1 MKANVFNQTDYDIDL
16 KYYKYFLSNALKVAG
31 INGEVNLLFS
41 NDNYIREL
49 NKKFRNKDKATDN
62 SDYIN
67 LSSLTEAEREIITN
81 TIALRTKN
89 VKEIMVPRVDVI
101 MVAIDTPYDKV
112 IKAFNKGNSRIP
124 VYKDGIDDIVGVLY
138 VKDMIETDEKTFN
151 LKKLLH
157 KPFFV
162 PISISLMELLRNFRE
177 RQVHIAMVVDEYGGF
192 SGIVSMEDV
201 LEQIVGDIIDEYDD
215 EDEEVKTNEDG
226 SYLVDARVRI
236 EDFNKLG
243 ILPAIPDDD
252 ADTIGGFLFSY
263 IGRLPKRNEAIY
275 YNNYSFTVVGKSGNI
290 VTKIK
295 IEKLSEDNQNYK
307 KVEESKE

>member
-1 MKANVFNQTDYDIDL
+1 MRIK
-16 KYYKYFLSNALKVAG
+16 K
-31 INGEVNLLFS
+31 LLEKIK
-41 NDNYIREL
+41 NDESEL
-49 NKKFRNKDKATDN
+49 NEG
-62 SDYIN
+62 DYIN
-67 LSSLTEAEREIITN
+67 LSSLSEAEREIITN

-101 MVAIDTPYDKV
+101 MVAIDTPYEKV
-112 IKAFNKGNSRIP
+112 IKAFDKGNSRIP
-124 VYKDGIDDIVGVLY
+124 VYKDGVDDIVGVLY
-138 VKDMIETDEKTFN
+138 VKDMIETDEKNFN

-201 LEQIVGDIIDEYDD
+201 LEQIVGDIRDEYDE
-215 EDEEVKTNEDG
+215 EDEEVKSNDDG

-236 EDFNKLG
+236 EDFNKYE

-252 ADTIGGFLFSY
+252 ADTVGGFLFSY

-275 YNNYSFTVVGKSGNI
+275 YNNYSFTIVGKSGNI
-290 VTKIK
+290 VTKIR
-295 IEKLSEDNQNYK
+295 IEKLSRDNPNYM
-307 KVEESKE
+307 EEPEKIKDSEE

>member
-1 MKANVFNQTDYDIDL
+1 MRIK
-16 KYYKYFLSNALKVAG
+16 K
-31 INGEVNLLFS
+31 LLEKIKS
-41 NDNYIREL
+41 EDNEL
-49 NKKFRNKDKATDN
+49 NEG
-62 SDYIN
+62 DYIN
-67 LSSLTEAEREIITN
+67 LGSLTEAEREIITN

-101 MVAIDTPYDKV
+101 MVAIDTPYEKV
-112 IKAFNKGNSRIP
+112 IKAFDKGNSRIP
-124 VYKDGIDDIVGVLY
+124 VYKDGVDDIVGVLY
-138 VKDMIETDEKTFN
+138 VKDMIETDEKNFN

-201 LEQIVGDIIDEYDD
+201 LEQIVGDIRDEYDE
-215 EDEEVKTNEDG
+215 EDEEVKSNEDG

-236 EDFNKLG
+236 EDFNKFG

-252 ADTIGGFLFSY
+252 ADTVGGFLFSY

-290 VTKIK
+290 VTKIR
-295 IEKLSEDNQNYK
+295 IEKLNKDNPNYI
-307 KVEESKE
+307 EEPAVSKDIEE

>member
-1 MKANVFNQTDYDIDL
+1 MRIK
-16 KYYKYFLSNALKVAG
+16 K
-31 INGEVNLLFS
+31 LLEKIKS
-41 NDNYIREL
+41 EDNEL
-49 NKKFRNKDKATDN
+49 NE

-67 LSSLTEAEREIITN
+67 LGSLTEAEREIITN

-112 IKAFNKGNSRIP
+112 IKAFDKGNSRIP
-124 VYKDGIDDIVGVLY
+124 VYKDGVDDIVGVLY
-138 VKDMIETDEKTFN
+138 VKDMIETDEKNFN

-201 LEQIVGDIIDEYDD
+201 LEQIVGDIRDEYDE
-215 EDEEVKTNEDG
+215 EDEEVKSNEDG

-236 EDFNKLG
+236 EDFNKFG

-252 ADTIGGFLFSY
+252 ADTVGGFLFSY

-290 VTKIK
+290 VTKIR
-295 IEKLSEDNQNYK
+295 IEKLSKDNPNYI
-307 KVEESKE
+307 EEPTVSKDIEE

>member
-1 MKANVFNQTDYDIDL
+1 MRIK
-16 KYYKYFLSNALKVAG
+16 K
-31 INGEVNLLFS
+31 LLEKIKS
-41 NDNYIREL
+41 EDNEL
-49 NKKFRNKDKATDN
+49 NE

-67 LSSLTEAEREIITN
+67 LGSLTEAEREIITN

-101 MVAIDTPYDKV
+101 MVAIDTPYEKV
-112 IKAFNKGNSRIP
+112 IKAFDKGNSRIP
-124 VYKDGIDDIVGVLY
+124 VYKDGVDDIVGVLY
-138 VKDMIETDEKTFN
+138 VKDMIETDEKNFN

-201 LEQIVGDIIDEYDD
+201 LEQIVGDIRDEYDE
-215 EDEEVKTNEDG
+215 EDEEVKSNEDG

-236 EDFNKLG
+236 EDFNKFG

-252 ADTIGGFLFSY
+252 ADTVGGFLFSY

-290 VTKIK
+290 VTKIR
-295 IEKLSEDNQNYK
+295 IEKLSKDNPNYM
-307 KVEESKE
+307 EEPEKIKDEEE

>member
-1 MKANVFNQTDYDIDL
+1 MRIK
-16 KYYKYFLSNALKVAG
+16 K
-31 INGEVNLLFS
+31 LLEKIKS
-41 NDNYIREL
+41 EDNEL
-49 NKKFRNKDKATDN
+49 NEG
-62 SDYIN
+62 DYIN
-67 LSSLTEAEREIITN
+67 LGSLTEAEREIITN

-101 MVAIDTPYDKV
+101 MVAIDTPYEKV
-112 IKAFNKGNSRIP
+112 IKAFDKGNSRIP
-124 VYKDGIDDIVGVLY
+124 VYKDGVDDIVGVLY
-138 VKDMIETDEKTFN
+138 VKDMIETDEKNFN

-201 LEQIVGDIIDEYDD
+201 LEQIVGDIRDEYDE
-215 EDEEVKTNEDG
+215 EDEEVKSNEDG

-236 EDFNKLG
+236 EDFNKFG

-252 ADTIGGFLFSY
+252 ADTVGGFLFSY

-290 VTKIK
+290 VTKIR
-295 IEKLSEDNQNYK
+295 IEKLNKDNPNYM
-307 KVEESKE
+307 EEPEKIKDEEE

>member
-1 MKANVFNQTDYDIDL
+1 MRIKKLLEKIKND
-16 KYYKYFLSNALKVAG
+16 SE
-31 INGEVNLLFS
+31 GES
-41 NDNYIREL
+41 DN
-49 NKKFRNKDKATDN
+49 N
-62 SDYIN
+62 DYIN

-236 EDFNKLG
+236 EDFNKLE

-295 IEKLSEDNQNYK
+295 IEKLSKDNQNYI
-307 KVEESKE
+307 EELAVSKDIDE

>member
-1 MKANVFNQTDYDIDL
+1 MRIK
-16 KYYKYFLSNALKVAG
+16 K
-31 INGEVNLLFS
+31 LLEKIKS
-41 NDNYIREL
+41 DDNEL
-49 NKKFRNKDKATDN
+49 NEG
-62 SDYIN
+62 DYIN
-67 LSSLTEAEREIITN
+67 LSSLSEAEREIITN

-101 MVAIDTPYDKV
+101 MVSIDTSYDKV
-112 IKAFNKGNSRIP
+112 IKAFDKGNSRIP
-124 VYKDGIDDIVGVLY
+124 VYKDGVDDIVGVLY
-138 VKDMIETDEKTFN
+138 VKDMVETDEKSFN

-201 LEQIVGDIIDEYDD
+201 LEQIVGDIRDEYDE
-215 EDEEVKTNEDG
+215 EDEEVKRNEDG

-236 EDFNKLG
+236 EDFNKYE

-252 ADTIGGFLFSY
+252 ADTVGGFLFSY

-295 IEKLSEDNQNYK
+295 IEKLSKDNQNYI
-307 KVEESKE
+307 EEPKNLEDTEE

>member
-1 MKANVFNQTDYDIDL
+1 MRIKKLLEKIKNEDNEFN
-16 KYYKYFLSNALKVAG
+16 
-31 INGEVNLLFS
+31 E
-41 NDNYIREL
+41 E
-49 NKKFRNKDKATDN
+49 
-62 SDYIN
+62 DYIN
-67 LSSLTEAEREIITN
+67 LSSLSEAEREIITN

-101 MVAIDTPYDKV
+101 MVSIDTPYDKV
-112 IKAFNKGNSRIP
+112 IKAFDKGNSRIP
-124 VYKDGIDDIVGVLY
+124 VYKDGVDDIVGVLY
-138 VKDMIETDEKTFN
+138 VKDMVETDEKSFN

-201 LEQIVGDIIDEYDD
+201 LEQIVGDIRDEYDE
-215 EDEEVKTNEDG
+215 EDEEVKINEDG

-236 EDFNKLG
+236 EDFNKYE

-252 ADTIGGFLFSY
+252 ADTVGGFLFSY

-295 IEKLSEDNQNYK
+295 IEKLSKDNQNYK
-307 KVEESKE
+307 EEPKNSEDNEE

>member
-1 MKANVFNQTDYDIDL
+1 MRIK
-16 KYYKYFLSNALKVAG
+16 K
-31 INGEVNLLFS
+31 LLEKIK
-41 NDNYIREL
+41 NEDNEL
-49 NKKFRNKDKATDN
+49 NEGN
-62 SDYIN
+62 YIN
-67 LSSLTEAEREIITN
+67 LSSLTEAERDIITN

-101 MVAIDTPYDKV
+101 MVSIDTPYEKV
-112 IKAFNKGNSRIP
+112 IKAFDKGNSRIP

-243 ILPAIPDDD
+243 ILPAIPDDN

-295 IEKLSEDNQNYK
+295 IEKLSKDNQNYI
-307 KVEESKE
+307 EELAVSKDIDE

>member
-1 MKANVFNQTDYDIDL
+1 MRIK
-16 KYYKYFLSNALKVAG
+16 K
-31 INGEVNLLFS
+31 LLEKIKS
-41 NDNYIREL
+41 EDNEL
-49 NKKFRNKDKATDN
+49 NEG
-62 SDYIN
+62 DYIN
-67 LSSLTEAEREIITN
+67 LSSLSEAEREIITN

-101 MVAIDTPYDKV
+101 MVSIDTPYDKV
-112 IKAFNKGNSRIP
+112 IKAFDKGNSRIP
-124 VYKDGIDDIVGVLY
+124 VYKDGVDDIVGVLY
-138 VKDMIETDEKTFN
+138 VKDMVETDEKSFN

-201 LEQIVGDIIDEYDD
+201 LEQIVGDIRDEYDE
-215 EDEEVKTNEDG
+215 EDEEVKKNEDG

-236 EDFNKLG
+236 EDFNKYE

-252 ADTIGGFLFSY
+252 ADTVGGFLFSY

-295 IEKLSEDNQNYK
+295 IEKLSKDNQNYIEDPK
-307 KVEESKE
+307 NLEDNEE

>member
-1 MKANVFNQTDYDIDL
+1 MRIK
-16 KYYKYFLSNALKVAG
+16 K
-31 INGEVNLLFS
+31 LLEKIK
-41 NDNYIREL
+41 NDESEL
-49 NKKFRNKDKATDN
+49 NGG
-62 SDYIN
+62 DYIN
-67 LSSLTEAEREIITN
+67 LSSLSEAEREIITN

-101 MVAIDTPYDKV
+101 MIAIDTPYDKV
-112 IKAFNKGNSRIP
+112 IKALGKGNSRIP
-124 VYKDGIDDIVGVLY
+124 VYKDGVDDIVGVLY
-138 VKDMIETDEKTFN
+138 VKDMIETDEKNFN

-201 LEQIVGDIIDEYDD
+201 LEQIVGDIRDEYDE
-215 EDEEVKTNEDG
+215 EDEEVKSNEDG

-236 EDFNKLG
+236 EDFNKFG

-252 ADTIGGFLFSY
+252 ADTVGGFLFSY

-295 IEKLSEDNQNYK
+295 IEKLNKDNPNYI
-307 KVEESKE
+307 EEPEKIKDDEE

>member
-1 MKANVFNQTDYDIDL
+1 MRIK
-16 KYYKYFLSNALKVAG
+16 K
-31 INGEVNLLFS
+31 LLEKIK
-41 NDNYIREL
+41 NDESEL
-49 NKKFRNKDKATDN
+49 NEG
-62 SDYIN
+62 DYIN
-67 LSSLTEAEREIITN
+67 LSSLSEAEREIITN

-101 MVAIDTPYDKV
+101 MVAIDTPYEKV
-112 IKAFNKGNSRIP
+112 IKAFDKGNSRIP
-124 VYKDGIDDIVGVLY
+124 VYKDGVDDIVGVLY
-138 VKDMIETDEKTFN
+138 VKDMIETDEKNFN

-201 LEQIVGDIIDEYDD
+201 LEQIVGDIRDEYDE
-215 EDEEVKTNEDG
+215 EDEEVKSNDDG

-236 EDFNKLG
+236 EDFNKFG

-252 ADTIGGFLFSY
+252 ADTVGGFLFSY

-290 VTKIK
+290 VTKIR
-295 IEKLSEDNQNYK
+295 IEKLSRDNPNYM
-307 KVEESKE
+307 EEPEKIKDSEE

>member
-1 MKANVFNQTDYDIDL
+1 MRIK
-16 KYYKYFLSNALKVAG
+16 K
-31 INGEVNLLFS
+31 LLEKIK
-41 NDNYIREL
+41 NDESEL
-49 NKKFRNKDKATDN
+49 NEG
-62 SDYIN
+62 DYIN
-67 LSSLTEAEREIITN
+67 LSSLSEAEREIITN

-101 MVAIDTPYDKV
+101 MVAIDTPYEKV
-112 IKAFNKGNSRIP
+112 IKAFDKGNSRIP
-124 VYKDGIDDIVGVLY
+124 VYKDGVDDIVGVLY
-138 VKDMIETDEKTFN
+138 VKDMIETDEKNFN

-201 LEQIVGDIIDEYDD
+201 LEQIVGDIRDEYDE
-215 EDEEVKTNEDG
+215 EDEEVKSNEDG

-236 EDFNKLG
+236 EDFNKYE

-252 ADTIGGFLFSY
+252 ADTVGGFLFSY

-290 VTKIK
+290 VTKIR
-295 IEKLSEDNQNYK
+295 IEKLSRDNPNYI
-307 KVEESKE
+307 EEATDNKDIEEYI

>member
-1 MKANVFNQTDYDIDL
+1 M
-16 KYYKYFLSNALKVAG
+16 
-31 INGEVNLLFS
+31 
-41 NDNYIREL
+41 
-49 NKKFRNKDKATDN
+49 
-62 SDYIN
+62 
-67 LSSLTEAEREIITN
+67 
-81 TIALRTKN
+81 
-89 VKEIMVPRVDVI
+89 
-101 MVAIDTPYDKV
+101 
-112 IKAFNKGNSRIP
+112 
-124 VYKDGIDDIVGVLY
+124 
-138 VKDMIETDEKTFN
+138 
-151 LKKLLH
+151 KKLLH

-236 EDFNKLG
+236 EDFNKLE

>member
-1 MKANVFNQTDYDIDL
+1 MRIK
-16 KYYKYFLSNALKVAG
+16 K
-31 INGEVNLLFS
+31 LLEKIK
-41 NDNYIREL
+41 NDESEL
-49 NKKFRNKDKATDN
+49 EGG
-62 SDYIN
+62 DYIN
-67 LSSLTEAEREIITN
+67 LSSLSEAEREIITN

-101 MVAIDTPYDKV
+101 MVAIDTPYEKV
-112 IKAFNKGNSRIP
+112 IKAFDKGNSRIP
-124 VYKDGIDDIVGVLY
+124 VYKDGVDDIVGVLY
-138 VKDMIETDEKTFN
+138 VKDMIETDEKNFN

-201 LEQIVGDIIDEYDD
+201 LEQIVGDIRDEYDE
-215 EDEEVKTNEDG
+215 EDEEVKSNEDG

-236 EDFNKLG
+236 EDFNKFG

-252 ADTIGGFLFSY
+252 ADTVGGFLFSY

-295 IEKLSEDNQNYK
+295 IEKLSKDNPNYI
-307 KVEESKE
+307 EETADTKNIDE

>member
-1 MKANVFNQTDYDIDL
+1 MRIK
-16 KYYKYFLSNALKVAG
+16 K
-31 INGEVNLLFS
+31 LLEKIKS
-41 NDNYIREL
+41 EDNEL
-49 NKKFRNKDKATDN
+49 NEG
-62 SDYIN
+62 DYIN
-67 LSSLTEAEREIITN
+67 LSSLSEAEREIITN

-101 MVAIDTPYDKV
+101 MVSIDTPYDKV
-112 IKAFNKGNSRIP
+112 IKAFDKGNSRIP
-124 VYKDGIDDIVGVLY
+124 VYKDGVDDIVGVLY
-138 VKDMIETDEKTFN
+138 VKDMVETDEKSFN

-201 LEQIVGDIIDEYDD
+201 LEQIVGDIRDEYDE
-215 EDEEVKTNEDG
+215 EDEEVKKNEDG

-236 EDFNKLG
+236 EDFNKYE

-252 ADTIGGFLFSY
+252 ADTVGGFLFSY

-295 IEKLSEDNQNYK
+295 IEKLSKDNQNYI
-307 KVEESKE
+307 EEPKNSEDNEE

>member
-1 MKANVFNQTDYDIDL
+1 MRIK
-16 KYYKYFLSNALKVAG
+16 K
-31 INGEVNLLFS
+31 LLEKIK
-41 NDNYIREL
+41 NDESEL
-49 NKKFRNKDKATDN
+49 EGG
-62 SDYIN
+62 DYIN
-67 LSSLTEAEREIITN
+67 LSSLSEAEREIITN

-101 MVAIDTPYDKV
+101 MVAIDTPYEKV
-112 IKAFNKGNSRIP
+112 IKAFDKGNSRIP
-124 VYKDGIDDIVGVLY
+124 VYKDGVDDIVGVLY
-138 VKDMIETDEKTFN
+138 VKDMIETDEKNFN

-201 LEQIVGDIIDEYDD
+201 LEQIVGDIRDEYDE
-215 EDEEVKTNEDG
+215 EDEEVKSNEDG

-236 EDFNKLG
+236 EDFNKYE

-290 VTKIK
+290 VTKIR
-295 IEKLSEDNQNYK
+295 IEKLSKDNPNY
-307 KVEESKE
+307 VEESTDNKDIEEYI

>member
-1 MKANVFNQTDYDIDL
+1 MRIK
-16 KYYKYFLSNALKVAG
+16 K
-31 INGEVNLLFS
+31 LLEKIK
-41 NDNYIREL
+41 NDESEL
-49 NKKFRNKDKATDN
+49 NEG
-62 SDYIN
+62 DYIN
-67 LSSLTEAEREIITN
+67 LSSLSEAEREIITN

-101 MVAIDTPYDKV
+101 MVAIDTPYEKV
-112 IKAFNKGNSRIP
+112 IKAFDKGNSRIP
-124 VYKDGIDDIVGVLY
+124 VYKDGVDDIVGVLY
-138 VKDMIETDEKTFN
+138 VKDMIETDEKNFN

-201 LEQIVGDIIDEYDD
+201 LEQIVGDIRDEYDE
-215 EDEEVKTNEDG
+215 EDEEVKSNDDG

-236 EDFNKLG
+236 EDFNKFG

-252 ADTIGGFLFSY
+252 ADTVGGFLFSY

-290 VTKIK
+290 VTKIR
-295 IEKLSEDNQNYK
+295 IEKLSKDNPNY
-307 KVEESKE
+307 VEESTDNKDIEEYI

>member
-1 MKANVFNQTDYDIDL
+1 MRIKKLLEKIKNEDNEFN
-16 KYYKYFLSNALKVAG
+16 
-31 INGEVNLLFS
+31 E
-41 NDNYIREL
+41 E
-49 NKKFRNKDKATDN
+49 
-62 SDYIN
+62 DYIN
-67 LSSLTEAEREIITN
+67 LSSLSEAEREIITN

-101 MVAIDTPYDKV
+101 MVSIDTPYDKV
-112 IKAFNKGNSRIP
+112 IKAFDKGNSRIP
-124 VYKDGIDDIVGVLY
+124 VYKDGVDDIVGVLY
-138 VKDMIETDEKTFN
+138 VKDMIETDEKSFN

-201 LEQIVGDIIDEYDD
+201 LEQIVGDIRDEYDE
-215 EDEEVKTNEDG
+215 EDEEVKRNEDG

-236 EDFNKLG
+236 EDFNKYE

-252 ADTIGGFLFSY
+252 ADTVGGFLFSY

-295 IEKLSEDNQNYK
+295 IEKLSKDNQNYK
-307 KVEESKE
+307 EEPKNSEYNEE

>member
-1 MKANVFNQTDYDIDL
+1 MRIK
-16 KYYKYFLSNALKVAG
+16 K
-31 INGEVNLLFS
+31 LLEKIK
-41 NDNYIREL
+41 NDESEL
-49 NKKFRNKDKATDN
+49 NEG
-62 SDYIN
+62 DYIN
-67 LSSLTEAEREIITN
+67 LSSLSEAEREIITN

-101 MVAIDTPYDKV
+101 MVAIDTPYEKV
-112 IKAFNKGNSRIP
+112 IKAFDKGNSRIP
-124 VYKDGIDDIVGVLY
+124 VYKDGVDDIVGVLY
-138 VKDMIETDEKTFN
+138 VKDMIETDEKNFN

-201 LEQIVGDIIDEYDD
+201 LEQIVGDIRDEYDE
-215 EDEEVKTNEDG
+215 EDEEVKSNEDG

-236 EDFNKLG
+236 EDFNKYE

-290 VTKIK
+290 VTKIR
-295 IEKLSEDNQNYK
+295 IEKLSRDNPNYI
-307 KVEESKE
+307 EETADTKNIDE

>member
-1 MKANVFNQTDYDIDL
+1 MRIK
-16 KYYKYFLSNALKVAG
+16 K
-31 INGEVNLLFS
+31 LLEKIKS
-41 NDNYIREL
+41 EDNEL
-49 NKKFRNKDKATDN
+49 NEG
-62 SDYIN
+62 DYIN
-67 LSSLTEAEREIITN
+67 LGSLTEAEREIITN

-112 IKAFNKGNSRIP
+112 IKAFDKGNSRIP
-124 VYKDGIDDIVGVLY
+124 VYKDGVDDIVGVLY
-138 VKDMIETDEKTFN
+138 VKDMIETDEKNFN

-201 LEQIVGDIIDEYDD
+201 LEQIVGDIRDEYDE
-215 EDEEVKTNEDG
+215 EDEEVKSNEDG

-236 EDFNKLG
+236 EDFNKFG

-252 ADTIGGFLFSY
+252 ADTVGGFLFSY

-290 VTKIK
+290 VTKIR
-295 IEKLSEDNQNYK
+295 IEKLSKDNPNYI
-307 KVEESKE
+307 EEPAVSKDIEE

>member
-1 MKANVFNQTDYDIDL
+1 MRIK
-16 KYYKYFLSNALKVAG
+16 K
-31 INGEVNLLFS
+31 LLEKIK
-41 NDNYIREL
+41 NEDNEL
-49 NKKFRNKDKATDN
+49 NEGN
-62 SDYIN
+62 YIN

-101 MVAIDTPYDKV
+101 MVSIDTPYEKV
-112 IKAFNKGNSRIP
+112 IKAFDKGNSRIP

-243 ILPAIPDDD
+243 ILPVIPDDD

-295 IEKLSEDNQNYK
+295 IEKLSKDNQNYI
-307 KVEESKE
+307 EELAVSKDIDE

>member
-1 MKANVFNQTDYDIDL
+1 MRIKKLLEKIKNEDNEFN
-16 KYYKYFLSNALKVAG
+16 
-31 INGEVNLLFS
+31 E
-41 NDNYIREL
+41 E
-49 NKKFRNKDKATDN
+49 
-62 SDYIN
+62 DYIN
-67 LSSLTEAEREIITN
+67 LSSLSEAEREIITN

-101 MVAIDTPYDKV
+101 MVSIDTPYDKV
-112 IKAFNKGNSRIP
+112 IKAFDKGNSRIP
-124 VYKDGIDDIVGVLY
+124 VYKDGVDDIVGVLY
-138 VKDMIETDEKTFN
+138 VKDMVETDEKSFN

-201 LEQIVGDIIDEYDD
+201 LEQIVGDIRDEYDE
-215 EDEEVKTNEDG
+215 EDEEVKRNEDG

-236 EDFNKLG
+236 EDFNKYE

-252 ADTIGGFLFSY
+252 ADTVGGFLFSY

-295 IEKLSEDNQNYK
+295 IEKLSKDNQNYK
-307 KVEESKE
+307 EEPKNSEDNEE

>member
-1 MKANVFNQTDYDIDL
+1 MRIK
-16 KYYKYFLSNALKVAG
+16 K
-31 INGEVNLLFS
+31 LLEKIK
-41 NDNYIREL
+41 NEDNEL
-49 NKKFRNKDKATDN
+49 NEGN
-62 SDYIN
+62 YIN
-67 LSSLTEAEREIITN
+67 LSSLTEAERDIITN

-101 MVAIDTPYDKV
+101 MVSIDTPYEKV
-112 IKAFNKGNSRIP
+112 IKAFDKGNSRIP

-236 EDFNKLG
+236 EDFNKLE

-295 IEKLSEDNQNYK
+295 IEKLSKDNQNYI
-307 KVEESKE
+307 EELAVSKDIDE

>member
-1 MKANVFNQTDYDIDL
+1 MRIK
-16 KYYKYFLSNALKVAG
+16 K
-31 INGEVNLLFS
+31 LLEKIK
-41 NDNYIREL
+41 NDESEL
-49 NKKFRNKDKATDN
+49 NEG
-62 SDYIN
+62 DYIN
-67 LSSLTEAEREIITN
+67 LSSLSEAEREIITN

-101 MVAIDTPYDKV
+101 MVAIDTPYEKV
-112 IKAFNKGNSRIP
+112 IKAFDKGNSRIP
-124 VYKDGIDDIVGVLY
+124 VYKDGVDDIVGVLY
-138 VKDMIETDEKTFN
+138 VKDMIETDEKNFN

-201 LEQIVGDIIDEYDD
+201 LEQIVGDIRDEYDE
-215 EDEEVKTNEDG
+215 EDEEVKSNEDG

-236 EDFNKLG
+236 EDFNKYE

-290 VTKIK
+290 VTKIR
-295 IEKLSEDNQNYK
+295 IEKLSRDNPNYM
-307 KVEESKE
+307 EEPEKIKDSEE